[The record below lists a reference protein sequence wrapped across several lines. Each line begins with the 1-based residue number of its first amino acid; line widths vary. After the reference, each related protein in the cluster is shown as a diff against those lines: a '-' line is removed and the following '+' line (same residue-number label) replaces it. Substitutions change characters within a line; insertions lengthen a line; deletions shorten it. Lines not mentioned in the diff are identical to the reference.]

1 MKNLTEELKKHIE
14 GDVLDD
20 PETLEK
26 NSRDASIFKVEPKVV
41 VCPKNEQDVM
51 HLINFVNKNKG
62 LSLTGRAA
70 GTDMSG
76 GPLTQSIVVSFT
88 KYMNQIKHLDKN
100 KATVEP
106 GLYYRDLEKEMD
118 KRNIMYPSYP
128 ASKSLC
134 AMGGIISN
142 NSGGEKSLVYG
153 QTVNHVLRLNM
164 ALADGKIHEFKPLNK
179 AQLNEKMKKTDFEGH
194 IYREM
199 YNLCEKNYDLIKE
212 AEPKASKNSCGYFLW
227 KVWDRK
233 TFDLTK
239 LFVGSQGTL
248 GLWMDADVRLVK
260 KTKYTRLVAVT
271 LEDLKQISPV
281 IETVKS
287 YNPESLESFDNHTLK
302 LGLKFM
308 PEIANKIH
316 KNVFSFMWEFR
327 KEAWEALIYGFPIFI
342 VLVELSGDKEK
353 QLQAKADKLGRELSS
368 KKIHNIVM
376 QSEREGEKYWVMRRE
391 SFNLL
396 RQKVKD
402 KTATPFVDD
411 FAVQPQYLSEFLPQ
425 LYKLLEKHGI
435 QPTLAGH
442 VGDGNFHIIPLMDLK
457 KSSERNKIPIV
468 LDKFTKLVAKYHGTI
483 TAEHNDGLIRTP
495 FLSRQYSPKIISLFE
510 RVKEIFDKDNIFN
523 PGKKVHG
530 SLSFTL
536 SHIKAK

>member
-20 PETLEK
+20 SETLEK

-353 QLQAKADKLGRELSS
+353 QLQAKANKLGRELSS